1 MIETSG
7 RDVAMYHY
15 VDTFF
20 PSEEYN
26 KLVLHFTINDLV
38 HAESSVDGRMV
49 VEMEGG
55 VRVLSSSSS
64 STTSSS
70 SSTLTS
76 TSNGVN
82 VKDLINV
89 NAGGPYGSEVLVGI
103 QKDSDAVWETIVKGG
118 KEGNNNH
125 NGNDDNNGNDNDDDD
140 KGVGHD
146 WYKASIKIEAHAD
159 KDWTA
164 RAVLPDGTDGEVYI
178 FEAPRKV

>member
-1 MIETSG
+1 MHHIPLVPCSDNNNSSGSRSHLRSSNNSTGIGDNMIGSATATSG
-7 RDVAMYHY
+7 GSTKTRY
-15 VDTFF
+15 
-20 PSEEYN
+20 PS
-26 KLVLHFTINDLV
+26 
-38 HAESSVDGRMV
+38 
-49 VEMEGG
+49 
-55 VRVLSSSSS
+55 
-64 STTSSS
+64 TSSS
-70 SSTLTS
+70 SASTSTSTLTSTLTS